1 MKKKEL
7 LFVWALFASLW
18 CGAQQTTE
26 RYPLGAYEELTDTKP
41 HDGEEVW
48 NKMQAPVSLAWGSI
62 DVRYPKLSIPLEVVA
77 IVPTRPSGIL
87 RWWPMCSTLHRN
99 WMSRSAVRSRSG

>member
-48 NKMQAPVSLAWGSI
+48 NKM
-62 DVRYPKLSIPLEVVA
+62 
-77 IVPTRPSGIL
+77 
-87 RWWPMCSTLHRN
+87 
-99 WMSRSAVRSRSG
+99 